1 MAHYSMDELTQ
12 VWKMNSTVPL
22 RCLKFTRRHD
32 KSFKLKGFNI
42 KGQALK
48 VSNQYQITRY

>member
-1 MAHYSMDELTQ
+1 MDELTQ

-22 RCLKFTRRHD
+22 RCLKFIRRHD
-32 KSFKLKGFNI
+32 KSSKLKGFDI